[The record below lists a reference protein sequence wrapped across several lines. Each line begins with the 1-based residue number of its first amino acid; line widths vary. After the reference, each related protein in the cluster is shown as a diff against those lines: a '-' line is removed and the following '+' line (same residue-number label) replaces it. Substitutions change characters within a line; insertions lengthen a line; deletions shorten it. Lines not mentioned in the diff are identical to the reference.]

1 MNSLPPRSPLVREIG
16 FIVVLSVA
24 LSLTYNAFS
33 AKGLPLVRVAP
44 AKVEVADSVLF
55 STLEEVS
62 KDTMPHAV
70 SPATKVVAP
79 EHEKALKN
87 PDSVAQVVKKE
98 KEEKQAALKVIT
110 LEQLKR
116 LMLQKRGVLLD
127 ARSQEDFAKGHIK
140 GARNIFA
147 EEVEKYFEELVQI
160 PRDTLVII
168 YCNNA
173 DCHLGRSLAEFMET
187 INFTKLYLYDDG
199 WDGWVA
205 AKMPIDTTAAAA
217 PEVKP

>member
-1 MNSLPPRSPLVREIG
+1 MNRIPPRSPLLREIAL
-16 FIVVLSVA
+16 IVVLSVA

-33 AKGLPLVRVAP
+33 AKGLPLVRIAP

-70 SPATKVVAP
+70 PPASKVIAP

-98 KEEKQAALKVIT
+98 KAEKQEALKVIT

-116 LMLQKRGVLLD
+116 LMIQKRGVLLD
-127 ARSQEDFAKGHIK
+127 ARSDEDFAKGRIK
-140 GARNIFA
+140 GAKSIFA
-147 EEVEKYFEELVQI
+147 LELEKHFDEIAQI

-168 YCNNA
+168 YCNNPE
-173 DCHLGRSLAEFMET
+173 CHLGRSLAEFMET

-205 AKMPIDTTAAAA
+205 AKMPIDTTAVA